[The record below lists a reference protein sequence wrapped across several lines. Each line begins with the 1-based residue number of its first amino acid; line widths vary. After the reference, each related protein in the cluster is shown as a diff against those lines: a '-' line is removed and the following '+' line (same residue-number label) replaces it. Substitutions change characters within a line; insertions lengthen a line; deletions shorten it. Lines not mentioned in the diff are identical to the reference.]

1 MKNMVADEDFISLEE
16 FRDFLFDKVVPIEKV
31 KDLSGESI
39 GVTLPYWRK
48 NELIPFIPKG
58 IKFDIS
64 FAQLFWL
71 RILDILRSFSYTV
84 KNTKKV
90 CDYFYK
96 DAYNSDLPKK
106 NLANYLSFLKKQD
119 PLTEKQLNDIELL
132 QNMIYDENLMYV
144 LKFDIN
150 YLTNLINFSLINQ
163 QPAGVYIFNNGDVL
177 EHLGMDYFNHNDLQL
192 DIRNPHIYISVDKI
206 LEEFIRNDDLENVL
220 LPQILSDD
228 EAMVIKELRKD
239 NIDELLIKKD
249 GTIITQINTK
259 STKTL
264 TGSLAANV
272 KVNLGMGNYEEVT
285 LITRDEKTLIF
296 KKNKKN
302 RLR

>member
-1 MKNMVADEDFISLEE
+1 M
-16 FRDFLFDKVVPIEKV
+16 
-31 KDLSGESI
+31 
-39 GVTLPYWRK
+39 
-48 NELIPFIPKG
+48 
-58 IKFDIS
+58 
-64 FAQLFWL
+64 
-71 RILDILRSFSYTV
+71 
-84 KNTKKV
+84 
-90 CDYFYK
+90 
-96 DAYNSDLPKK
+96 
-106 NLANYLSFLKKQD
+106 
-119 PLTEKQLNDIELL
+119 
-132 QNMIYDENLMYV
+132 
-144 LKFDIN
+144 
-150 YLTNLINFSLINQ
+150 
-163 QPAGVYIFNNGDVL
+163 
-177 EHLGMDYFNHNDLQL
+177 
-192 DIRNPHIYISVDKI
+192 
-206 LEEFIRNDDLENVL
+206 EEFIRNDDLENVL